1 MDADKVFNEI
11 LPVFNANKSTKHVE
25 MEMRLGRM
33 NGKNFDTNVGL
44 TVFQTILKALK
55 KYNKWEALEDSTTEI
70 YYKNNIRMIINEAD
84 DSRVVHTKKR
94 LKNIN
99 LKLADRPFDARF
111 SVSTE
116 TPIENFDDSTEMD
129 DVKTRQRCSFTRK
142 NLRIDMTVV
151 TGGTVDPDCED
162 DTSYQV
168 EMEIIDTT
176 KVKNDKELYNILYK
190 LQNIL
195 DTLK

>member
-11 LPVFNANKSTKHVE
+11 LPVFNANKKTNNVE

-33 NGKNFDTNVGL
+33 NGKTFDSNVGL
-44 TVFQTILKALK
+44 DAFKKISKALA
-55 KYNKWEALEDSTTEI
+55 KYEGWEQVTETKTEV
-70 YYKNNIRMIINEAD
+70 YYKDMIRMVVDEDGNTRD
-84 DSRVVHTKKR
+84 VHTKKR

-99 LKLADRPFDARF
+99 LTLADRPFDARF
-111 SVSTE
+111 SISTE
-116 TPIENFDDSTEMD
+116 TPVKNFDETTEMD
-129 DVKTRQRCSFTRK
+129 DVKTRQRKSFIRK

-151 TGGTVDPDCED
+151 QGDSDDPDCEED
-162 DTSYQV
+162 LAYQV
-168 EMEIIDTT
+168 EMEIIEPK
-176 KVKNDKELYNILYK
+176 KVENDKMLYNILFK